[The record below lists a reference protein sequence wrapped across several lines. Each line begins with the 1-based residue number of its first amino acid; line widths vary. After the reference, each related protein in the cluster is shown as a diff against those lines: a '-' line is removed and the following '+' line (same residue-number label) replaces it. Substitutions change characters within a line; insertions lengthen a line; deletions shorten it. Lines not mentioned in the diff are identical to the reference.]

1 MPPEE
6 EPEVVRYIVGRT
18 SNCGPFF
25 LTHPDFQITNFLF
38 DGEFNITAVLN
49 WQTMPLESFANP
61 PEKMIPR
68 ADKFQEGKA
77 QSGVSSAELRAKWVE
92 RREVF

>member
-49 WQTMPLESFANP
+49 
-61 PEKMIPR
+61 
-68 ADKFQEGKA
+68 
-77 QSGVSSAELRAKWVE
+77 
-92 RREVF
+92 